1 MSAPDWESIGR
12 APEFLQLYRRR
23 QRLQNGLLVAALLYF
38 FALPIGAGYFP
49 ELFRIRVWGVVNVG
63 LLFALSQFLVAAA
76 VAIAY
81 ARIAARWIDPL
92 AREVAIKYLPSEEPS
107 RAK

>member
-1 MSAPDWESIGR
+1 LSAPDWESIGR

-23 QRLQNGLLVAALLYF
+23 QRLQNGLLVIALLYF

-49 ELFRIRVWGVVNVG
+49 QLFRIRVWGVVNVG

-76 VAIAY
+76 VAISY
-81 ARIAARWIDPL
+81 ARIAARRIDPL
-92 AREVAIKYLPSEEPS
+92 ARDVASKYLPHEE
-107 RAK
+107 RHRGQ